1 MTRLSIVTVSHHS
14 HRHLPAYVESFLASG
29 SDRSLDGI
37 EFIIVENSGAADTD
51 RLLAPLRAA
60 GIRVVFIKSPN
71 DGFGAGCNRGA
82 AQARGK
88 TLIFANPD
96 IVFLDP
102 LDPIAT
108 AQDGTM
114 WGSVAQCDSAGGS
127 YAFDML
133 PEYKTVAGELRRRY
147 RHVLPTTPGD
157 AKRVYP
163 VGSFFVVAADLFRQ
177 VGGFDERFFMYHEE
191 AELSR
196 RLHAVAPPPSY
207 FAGIRVKHEAFG
219 SAVTKDA
226 VLRHETDGLLTYAHI
241 TGRRRIILTR
251 FLTQLILLPL
261 SQGARRRMLFLLQAL
276 AKKHEK
282 QTL

>member
-1 MTRLSIVTVSHHS
+1 MTLISIITVSHRS
-14 HRHLPAYVESFLASG
+14 HRHLPAYVKSFLASG
-29 SDRSLDGI
+29 SDRSPDKI
-37 EFIIVENSGAADTD
+37 EFIVVENSGAADSD
-51 RLLAPLRAA
+51 RLLDPLRAA
-60 GIRVVFIKSPN
+60 GIRVVFIESPN
-71 DGFGAGCNRGA
+71 EGFGAGCNRGA
-82 AQARGK
+82 AQAQGN

-96 IVFLDP
+96 IVFVDP
-102 LDPIAT
+102 LNPIAA

-114 WGSVAQCDSAGGS
+114 WGTVAQCDAAGGS

-163 VGSFFVVAADLFRQ
+163 VGSFFVVAANLFRQ

-196 RLHAVAPPPSY
+196 RLHTIAPPPTY
-207 FAGIRVKHEAFG
+207 FAGIRVQHEAFG

-226 VLRHETDGLLTYAHI
+226 VLRHETNGLLTYASVV
-241 TGRRRIILTR
+241 GRRRVIVTR
-251 FLTQLILLPL
+251 LLTQLLLAPI
-261 SQGARRRMLFLLQAL
+261 SGSARRRLRFLFEAMT
-276 AKKHEK
+276 KKRDM
-282 QTL
+282 QV